1 MGKEQIWADRSK
13 SVRGAK
19 GLKEEAGVGKTW
31 TSFWESQ
38 EAGKKGQVGGR

>member
-1 MGKEQIWADRSK
+1 MEKEWIWADRSK
-13 SVRGAK
+13 SVRGAE

-31 TSFWESQ
+31 TSLWEGQ